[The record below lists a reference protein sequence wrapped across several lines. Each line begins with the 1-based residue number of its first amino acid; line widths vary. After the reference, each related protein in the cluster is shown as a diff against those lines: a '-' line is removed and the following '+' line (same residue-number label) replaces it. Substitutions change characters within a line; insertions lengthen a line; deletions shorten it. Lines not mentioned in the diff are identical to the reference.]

1 MIYQRGFNLHF
12 SYSYLRVVCLSFLLY
27 FFFFNHPNSLL
38 ICLMGY
44 WSSSQFVTVL
54 CIIGRLSLSPY
65 RSCNYSSNFM
75 CGLLP
80 SHSPFLIIYFL
91 LRTMLVASLK
101 FWYAVF
107 PFSLRLVL
115 CFRTY
120 LELHFLCFS
129 TNMFISVVFIWLL
142 FISNFMLLCQWLF
155 WWLLAL
161 FMVNFK
167 KGSGCAWKHVLSL
180 ITQF

>member
-1 MIYQRGFNLHF
+1 MSLFPP
-12 SYSYLRVVCLSFLLY
+12 LL
-27 FFFFNHPNSLL
+27 FFFNHPNSLL

-120 LELHFLCFS
+120 LELCFYVS
-129 TNMFISVVFIWLL
+129 QQICLFLL
-142 FISNFMLLCQWLF
+142 FLYDCYWFLILCCCVNDCFGDCWLSL
-155 WWLLAL
+155 WWTL
-161 FMVNFK
+161 K
-167 KGSGCAWKHVLSL
+167 KGLGVLESMCCL
-180 ITQF
+180 